1 MLRPFLFLG
10 ALAWAALPV
19 FAGPTKS
26 APKPVSFTVQGE
38 RFLLDG
44 KPFVIRSGEMH
55 YPRVPRADW
64 RDRMKKMRAMG
75 LNTLCTYVFWNL
87 HEPEPGRFD
96 FSGDLDL
103 AAYLR
108 TAQEEGL
115 KVILRP
121 GPYICTEWEFGGLPA
136 WLLKA
141 PDMKVRTAD
150 PRFLE
155 AAARYLKRVGQ
166 EVDSLQ
172 ADRGGPILMVQV
184 ENEYGSFGSDMA
196 YKSAIRKAIVD
207 AGFRVRLYT
216 SDGPGQDTLAG
227 GTFPDLV
234 PTVNFGAGPECAEA
248 FAELDKFRSGIP
260 RMCGEYWAGWFDHYG
275 KPHHTTDAKEG
286 AAGVTWMLQR
296 GISFNL
302 YMFHGGTNFGFMNG
316 ANWTGRYAPDTTSY
330 DYDVMLDEAGRPTPK
345 FFAYREVIRPF
356 LAKGETLPELPAPQ
370 PLIEIPT
377 FRFTESAPLSQLL
390 KTPVHAEAPLAMEA
404 LDQSYGY
411 VLYRRATT
419 HATKEVLEIGEVRDY
434 ALVLQGERR
443 FGSLDRRL
451 RQTCLDVDLAA
462 GEPLDI
468 LVENTGRIN
477 FDKAMLAERK
487 GILGKVSLGGQE
499 LKGWDCYSLPL
510 SDLSGLSFRSGDL
523 AAPAFHRA
531 SFDLKAP
538 GATFLDLRG
547 WGKGQVFVN
556 GRNLGRHWNLGPMG
570 TLYCPASFLKAG
582 PNEVIVLELEPS
594 TQRDMSGL
602 VNPALSLRPALTAKV
617 P

>member
-1 MLRPFLFLG
+1 MRTVLSLLFVMSWSVMT
-10 ALAWAALPV
+10 AEAKV
-19 FAGPTKS
+19 
-26 APKPVSFTVQGE
+26 PKPVTFKVQGE

-44 KPFVIRSGEMH
+44 KPFLVRSGEMH
-55 YPRVPRADW
+55 YPRVPREYW

-87 HEPEPGRFD
+87 HEPRPGHFD
-96 FSGDLDL
+96 FSGNLDL

-115 KVILRP
+115 RVILRP

-136 WLLKA
+136 WLLKE

-150 PRFLE
+150 PRFL
-155 AAARYLKRVGQ
+155 AAAAGYLKRVGQ
-166 EVDSLQ
+166 EVDPLQ

-184 ENEYGSFGSDMA
+184 ENEYGSFGKDPV
-196 YKSAIRKAIVD
+196 YKQAIRQAIVD
-207 AGFRVRLYT
+207 AGFRVQLYT
-216 SDGPGQDTLAG
+216 SDGPGQDMLAG
-227 GTFPDLV
+227 GTFPDLL

-248 FAELDKFRSGIP
+248 FVELDKFRKNIP
-260 RMCGEYWAGWFDHYG
+260 KMCGEYWAGWFDHYG
-275 KPHHTTDAKEG
+275 KAHHTTDAKEG
-286 AAGVTWMLQR
+286 AEGVTWMLQR

-330 DYDVMLDEAGRPTPK
+330 DYDVMLDEAGRPTAK
-345 FFAYREVIRPF
+345 FFAYREAIKASLP
-356 LAKGETLPELPAPQ
+356 KGEKLPELPAPM
-370 PLIEIPT
+370 PIIEVPA
-377 FRFTESAPLSQLL
+377 FRFTESASLVQLL
-390 KTPVHAEAPLAMEA
+390 KTSVRSEVPLVMEA

-411 VLYRRATT
+411 VLYRHVMTEASR
-419 HATKEVLEIGEVRDY
+419 EVLEVKDVRDY
-434 ALVLQGERR
+434 AMVLQGDQR

-451 RQTCLDVDLAA
+451 RQSCLDVDLRA

-477 FDKAMLAERK
+477 FDQAMLDERK
-487 GILGKVSLGGQE
+487 GILGKVTLGGKE
-499 LKGWDCYSLPL
+499 LKGWECFSLPL
-510 SDLSGLSFRSGDL
+510 THLSSLAFQPGDL

-531 SFDLKAP
+531 TFDLQAL
-538 GATFLDLRG
+538 GDTFLDLRG

-556 GRNLGRHWNLGPMG
+556 GHNLGRHWRIGPME
-570 TLYCPASFLKAG
+570 TLFCPAPFLKVG
-582 PNEVIVLELEPS
+582 RNEVVVLELEA
-594 TQRDMSGL
+594 TTHRGMRGL
-602 VNPALSLRPALTAKV
+602 GNPVLTSKA

>member
-1 MLRPFLFLG
+1 MKRLLISFCTL
-10 ALAWAALPV
+10 ALAAAPCS
-19 FAGPTKS
+19 AK
-26 APKPVSFTVQGE
+26 APKASSFAIQGE
-38 RFLLDG
+38 RFLADG
-44 KPFVIRSGEMH
+44 KPFIVRSGEMH
-55 YPRVPRADW
+55 YPRVPRASW

-136 WLLKA
+136 WLLKEA
-141 PDMKVRTAD
+141 DMKVRTAD
-150 PRFLE
+150 PRFL
-155 AAARYLKRVGQ
+155 AAAAKYLKRVGQ
-166 EVDSLQ
+166 EVDALQ
-172 ADRGGPILMVQV
+172 ADRGGPIVMVQV
-184 ENEYGSFGSDMA
+184 ENEYGSFGKDMA
-196 YKSAIRKAIVD
+196 YKQAIRQAMVD
-207 AGFRVRLYT
+207 AGFRAQLYT
-216 SDGPGQDTLAG
+216 SDGPGQDMLAG
-227 GTFPDLV
+227 GTFPDLL

-248 FAELDKFRSGIP
+248 FAELDKFRKGIP
-260 RMCGEYWAGWFDHYG
+260 KMCGEYWAGWFDHYG
-275 KPHHTTDAKEG
+275 KAHHTTDPKEG

-345 FFAYREVIRPF
+345 FFAYREAIRPF
-356 LAKGETLPELPAPQ
+356 LAKGEKLPDLPAPQ
-370 PLIEIPT
+370 PVIEIPA

-390 KTPVHAEAPLAMEA
+390 KAPVRAEGPLAMEA
-404 LDQSYGY
+404 LGQGYGY
-411 VLYRRATT
+411 VLYR
-419 HATKEVLEIGEVRDY
+419 HAVAGASREVLEVKDVRDY
-434 ALVLQGERR
+434 AVVLQGGRR

-451 RQTCLDVDLAA
+451 RQGSLDVDLKA

-477 FDKAMLAERK
+477 FDKAMLEERK
-487 GILGKVSLGGQE
+487 GILGGVTLGGKA

-510 SDLSGLSFRSGDL
+510 SDLSGLRFQPGHT
-523 AAPAFHRA
+523 AAPALHRA
-531 SFDLKAP
+531 SFDLTNV
-538 GATFLDLRG
+538 GDTFLDLRG

-556 GRNLGRHWNLGPMG
+556 GRNLGRHWNLGPMD
-570 TLYCPASFLKAG
+570 TLFCPATFLKAG
-582 PNEVIVLELEPS
+582 RNEVIVLELEPAS
-594 TQRDMSGL
+594 QREMRGL
-602 VNPALSLRPALTAKV
+602 KQPVLSQGLRAETSEP
-617 P
+617 